1 MSVHDTLIQGQNG
14 AYTISHR
21 NWKEGGMGIIH
32 RGYDALGRQ
41 VIIKQAKPDSTNPR
55 RERLHIEKLS
65 VEAAILSRLRHPQI
79 MRLID
84 LIYEHS
90 ELKYLVAEYISGN
103 QLHELYENRGVSTA
117 LAVKYGVQL
126 LDALAYMHNSNV
138 IHRDIRPK
146 NIMIDQ
152 CGDCKLIDFGTAK
165 YYYTQSPRD
174 TMIIAPCAAPEVT
187 AGYPCFQS
195 DIYSTSA
202 TLFFLLTGQL
212 PSRDPPTDAA
222 VIQSTRARRI
232 HAEMLSSVVA
242 KGMDKNPNRRYQ
254 TAEEMKRALLG
265 QQPAVKGAHL
275 ILGSRSYPIQGELIL
290 GRDEHNDIQLAGPYI
305 SRRHAKVF
313 SHNDRYWIQD
323 LGSHN
328 GTFVMY
334 LDDEYTPQYT
344 KLQPYYAYS
353 LEHNDV
359 IVLCYIPKQGNYV
372 EVKFQSR

>member
-1 MSVHDTLIQGQNG
+1 MSAHDTLIQGQNG

-32 RGYDALGRQ
+32 RGYDAMGRP
-41 VIIKQAKPDSTNPR
+41 VIIKQAKPEPRNPSR
-55 RERLHIEKLS
+55 QRLHTEKLH
-65 VEAAILSRLRHPQI
+65 VEAAILSRLRHPHI

-84 LIYEHS
+84 LIYAQS

-103 QLHELYENRGVSTA
+103 HLYALYDNRGVAEARA
-117 LAVKYGVQL
+117 LQYGVQL
-126 LDALAYMHNSNV
+126 LDALAYMHNANV

-146 NIMIDQ
+146 NIMIDHS
-152 CGDCKLIDFGTAK
+152 GDCKLIDFGTAK

-187 AGYPCFQS
+187 VGYPCFQS
-195 DIYSTSA
+195 DIYSTA
-202 TLFFLLTGQL
+202 GTLFFLVTGHL
-212 PSRDPPTDAA
+212 PSQDPQQDGA
-222 VIQSTRARRI
+222 VITRRNRSTRLA
-232 HAEMLSSVVA
+232 SVIA
-242 KGMDKNPNRRYQ
+242 KGMADDPNQRYQ

-265 QQPAVKGAHL
+265 QQPAVKGAHV
-275 ILGSRSYPIQGELIL
+275 ILGSRTYPIHDTLLL
-290 GRDEHNDIQLAGPYI
+290 GRDERNDIQFAGPYI

-313 SHNDRYWIQD
+313 LRDGRYWIQD

-334 LDDEYTPQYT
+334 LDEDYTPQYT

-372 EVKFQSR
+372 ELKFQSH